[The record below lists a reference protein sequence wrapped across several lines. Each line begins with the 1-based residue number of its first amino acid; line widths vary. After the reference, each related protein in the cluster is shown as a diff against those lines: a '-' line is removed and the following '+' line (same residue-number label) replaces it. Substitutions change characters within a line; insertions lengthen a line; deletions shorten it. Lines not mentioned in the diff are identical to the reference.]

1 MLEVMLFPSD
11 ITPFFQH
18 GCHLK
23 LGRNS
28 FTAVPSTW
36 WADTHIPVTGMYIV
50 YIPLCGH
57 MIWLKEIYLANRIFS
72 L

>member
-1 MLEVMLFPSD
+1 MLEVTLLPSD

-28 FTAVPSTW
+28 FRVVPSTL
-36 WADTHIPVTGMYIV
+36 WADTHIPVTGMYTTSMMR
-50 YIPLCGH
+50 L
-57 MIWLKEIYLANRIFS
+57 LANAS
-72 L
+72 